1 MNLSMPIMV
10 IIHPKAILFK
20 IIKQHGL
27 ITINSKLLYQKINQF
42 CWVFVIGCIFGKIN
56 FVQDVR
62 YDASGIA

>member
-27 ITINSKLLYQKINQF
+27 ITINSKLLYQKIIQFYQTQF
-42 CWVFVIGCIFGKIN
+42 CQTQFCQMQFCPPHN
-56 FVQDVR
+56 QTHT
-62 YDASGIA
+62 